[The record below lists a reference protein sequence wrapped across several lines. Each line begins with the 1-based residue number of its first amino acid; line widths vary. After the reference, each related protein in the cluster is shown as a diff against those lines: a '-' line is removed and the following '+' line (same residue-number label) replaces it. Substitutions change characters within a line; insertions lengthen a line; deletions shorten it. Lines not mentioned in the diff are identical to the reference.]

1 MKMKNCKIAS
11 KLILVSMLSVS
22 VLLCACQEEE
32 AQKSSFGKVDPME
45 DGDILINSANV
56 GDDETEES
64 AEEPEEAVT
73 GGGSMKTS
81 INLDVDRPNPE
92 VRRMVGLCDAINM
105 TCVELQKAYT
115 SEDSEFVWHC
125 IHLYVAESTDK
136 DMGFTRVGGV
146 IDADPAIINDVM
158 YAMFGKLRQMP
169 QLPETAMES
178 AEGVPHIEISN
189 DLKYRFSEG
198 DRGLTEPQLRRATMY
213 SDGSMETEVALID
226 SESGDE
232 VVSFIYTMR
241 TNTRDTTSSAL
252 FPYEITGARP
262 ADGLTSD
269 KMSGTP
275 FLVTV
280 MQIYGYDSYDRD
292 DPRYNQVDEVLYFNS
307 FQEHVPGM
315 DELNSRISHEILEY
329 ANQPEEEGK
338 WHRICSYPVTTDRYV
353 QIAATVA
360 SYPNDGIDPDIF
372 CYNYDKSKRR
382 AMDIN
387 DALKTCEMTSGELS
401 DVIRSLT
408 EKKLQQGSVNEAE
421 YDGFIAKADG
431 TFDVFYT
438 VTVDEGDGETG
449 KLVAYNSGTKDI
461 RIVFE
466 EGDVIPADECDD
478 LKPVLTHGR
487 KE

>member
-1 MKMKNCKIAS
+1 M
-11 KLILVSMLSVS
+11 
-22 VLLCACQEEE
+22 
-32 AQKSSFGKVDPME
+32 
-45 DGDILINSANV
+45 
-56 GDDETEES
+56 
-64 AEEPEEAVT
+64 
-73 GGGSMKTS
+73 
-81 INLDVDRPNPE
+81 
-92 VRRMVGLCDAINM
+92 
-105 TCVELQKAYT
+105 
-115 SEDSEFVWHC
+115 
-125 IHLYVAESTDK
+125 
-136 DMGFTRVGGV
+136 
-146 IDADPAIINDVM
+146 
-158 YAMFGKLRQMP
+158 
-169 QLPETAMES
+169 
-178 AEGVPHIEISN
+178 
-189 DLKYRFSEG
+189 
-198 DRGLTEPQLRRATMY
+198 
-213 SDGSMETEVALID
+213 
-226 SESGDE
+226 
-232 VVSFIYTMR
+232 
-241 TNTRDTTSSAL
+241 
-252 FPYEITGARP
+252 
-262 ADGLTSD
+262 
-269 KMSGTP
+269 
-275 FLVTV
+275 
-280 MQIYGYDSYDRD
+280 
-292 DPRYNQVDEVLYFNS
+292 
-307 FQEHVPGM
+307 
-315 DELNSRISHEILEY
+315 
-329 ANQPEEEGK
+329 
-338 WHRICSYPVTTDRYV
+338 